1 MASTA
6 SNHVSCGYNGHYH
19 LYMTITQNKR
29 DASTNQ
35 SNVTVKMYAQSDSAS
50 YGAYNLDASG
60 NTVKMTV
67 NGKQVV
73 NKTIAMDFRNKATVQ
88 LASWTGAI
96 SHGSDGSKK
105 LDCSGSF
112 TISGSS
118 YLSGGNISCSIQL
131 ESIPRATKPTLSA
144 STVALGSAVTIKIAP
159 AVSSWTHN
167 LYYRVG
173 TGSWVRFATGV
184 KSNYAWAVPLAIADN
199 FPSATSGTITI
210 GVNAYNG
217 STLIGG
223 TQTINLNITIPAS
236 VAPSV
241 SSVSVSEREQPI
253 QLFGAGYVQGKS
265 RFLVNSSASGA
276 YGSWITGYRFD
287 VGSQSYTNT
296 SNSYEMQETVRD
308 SGTVTIKVTVTDSRG
323 RTASRSITVSVLP
336 YSVPQI
342 TGFDCSRCGDAKGTV
357 NNSGEFLKVYMAF
370 SVSPLNNNNTG
381 KYKLEYCQ
389 TGASSWTALTSGDS
403 YNYNG
408 TFISSAALLNSA
420 NSYQVRLTVWD
431 SFTSSVIV
439 REVGTAVRLL
449 SYIVK
454 KTALAIG
461 KFAEVAN
468 AFDVALPAVFR
479 GSVWCAGNDLTVENN
494 FVSKGNINAWK
505 DVGISGG
512 LSVSG
517 DSAVSGTLYAN
528 GNINANKDIGV
539 TGNLWFSQ
547 DGGAFFV
554 TTSDGK
560 QLNLLDLY
568 NVNKDTVLGWGQYAN
583 KSGGTL
589 ICGHD
594 IAFNVSSGAS
604 DASYHPYYRRGHSI
618 DVRMGT
624 AGYVT
629 SGTKEFYFTIPLGKP
644 VVGNPNVSVSSING
658 LIIRQNSKYIIK
670 ADWVQPDRYS
680 AYIRNNNAVSVIAFW
695 NNATNAANNSSVGI
709 DVNIR
714 ITFS

>member
-1 MASTA
+1 MATSAKNETT
-6 SNHVSCGYNGHYH
+6 CGYNGHYH
-19 LYMTITQNKR
+19 LYMAIKVNSQN
-29 DASTNQ
+29 ANTNQ
-35 SNVTVKMYAQSDSAS
+35 SNVTVTMYAQSDSSS

-67 NGKQVV
+67 NNKQVV
-73 NKTIAMDFRNKATVQ
+73 SKTMAMDFRNRATVN
-88 LASWTGAI
+88 LGSWTGNI
-96 SHGSDGSKK
+96 SHGADGKK
-105 LDCSGSF
+105 TLACSGSF
-112 TISGSS
+112 SISGSS
-118 YLSGGNISCSIQL
+118 YLSNGSISCSIVLDQ
-131 ESIPRATKPTLSA
+131 IPRATKPTLSA
-144 STVALGSAVTIKIAP
+144 STVALGSAVTIGIAP
-159 AVSSWTHN
+159 AVSTWTHN

-210 GVNAYNG
+210 GVNTYNG

-370 SVSPLNNNNTG
+370 SVSSLNNNNTG
-381 KYKLEYCQ
+381 KYKLECCQ

-403 YNYNG
+403 YNYSG
-408 TFISSAALLNSA
+408 TFISSTALLNSA

-461 KFAEVAN
+461 KIPEIDN
-468 AFDVALPAVFR
+468 IFDVALETIFR
-479 GSVWCAGNDLTVENN
+479 KKVSMYSDLKVNGT
-494 FVSKGNINAWK
+494 INT
-505 DVGISGG
+505 D
-512 LSVSG
+512 
-517 DSAVSGTLYAN
+517 
-528 GNINANKDIGV
+528 KDIG
-539 TGNLWFSQ
+539 TYASMWFNNPANHSI
-547 DGGAFFV
+547 FV
-554 TTSDGK
+554 TLSDGS
-560 QLNLLDLY
+560 QIEA
-568 NVNKDTVLGWGQYAN
+568 VNWHDGNNMSIGWGNYSLKKGGLCLGGVDIVHRISATAN
-583 KSGGTL
+583 
-589 ICGHD
+589 
-594 IAFNVSSGAS
+594 NVE
-604 DASYHPYYRRGHSI
+604 YRPYYRRGDSI

-644 VVGNPNVSVSSING
+644 VVGNPTVSVSSING
-658 LIIRQNSKYIIK
+658 LMMRQNSKYIIK

-709 DVNIR
+709 DANIR

>member
-1 MASTA
+1 MATSAKKETT
-6 SNHVSCGYNGHYH
+6 CGYNGHYH
-19 LYMTITQNKR
+19 LYMAIKVNSQN
-29 DASTNQ
+29 ANTNQ
-35 SNVTVKMYAQSDSAS
+35 SNVTVTMYAQSDSSS

-60 NTVKMTV
+60 NTVKMIV
-67 NGKQVV
+67 NGSQVV
-73 NKTIAMDFRNKATVQ
+73 SKTMAMDFRNRATVN
-88 LASWTGAI
+88 LGSWTGNI
-96 SHGSDGSKK
+96 SHGADGKK
-105 LDCSGSF
+105 ALACSGSF
-112 TISGSS
+112 SISGSS
-118 YLSGGNISCSIQL
+118 YLSNGSISCSIVLDQ
-131 ESIPRATKPTLSA
+131 IPRATKPTLAA
-144 STVALGSAVTIKIAP
+144 STVALGSAVTIGIAP

-167 LYYRVG
+167 LYYRIG

-210 GVNAYNG
+210 GVNTYNG

-370 SVSPLNNNNTG
+370 SVSSLNNNNTG

-403 YNYNG
+403 YSYSG
-408 TFISSAALLNSA
+408 TFISSTALLNSA
-420 NSYQVRLTVWD
+420 NSYKVRLTVWD

-454 KTALAIG
+454 KTAIAIG
-461 KFAEVAN
+461 KIPEKDSTFEVA
-468 AFDVALPAVFR
+468 LETVFNR
-479 GSVWCAGNDLTVENN
+479 Y
-494 FVSKGNINAWK
+494 VSFMSG
-505 DVGISGG
+505 VGIA
-512 LSVSG
+512 G
-517 DSAVSGTLYAN
+517 DLKAY
-528 GNINANKDIGV
+528 GNINANRDIGLA
-539 TGNLWFSQ
+539 GNIW
-547 DGGAFFV
+547 
-554 TTSDGK
+554 TTNQSKIYSTNVDGK
-560 QLNLLDLY
+560 QKVVMVLCDSDNDLSIGY
-568 NVNKDTVLGWGQYAN
+568 GSWINKDGDTYLRGRDVYL
-583 KSGGTL
+583 
-589 ICGHD
+589 
-594 IAFNVSSGAS
+594 GAS
-604 DASYHPYYRRGHSI
+604 SAASYTTYRPYYRRGDSI

-644 VVGNPNVSVSSING
+644 VVGNPSVSVSSING

-670 ADWVQPDRYS
+670 SDWVQPDRYS

-695 NNATNAANNSSVGI
+695 NNTTNAENNSPVGI
-709 DVNIR
+709 DTNIR

>member
-6 SNHVSCGYNGHYH
+6 SNHVPCGYNGHYH

-35 SNVTVKMYAQSDSAS
+35 SNVTVKMYAQSDSSS

-73 NKTIAMDFRNKATVQ
+73 NKTMAMDFRNKATVQ

-131 ESIPRATKPTLSA
+131 ESIPRATKPTLS
-144 STVALGSAVTIKIAP
+144 SPSVALGSAVTINISP

-167 LYYRVG
+167 IYYRIG
-173 TGSWVRFATGV
+173 TGSWTRFATGV
-184 KSNYAWAVPLAIADN
+184 KSNYSWTVPLGIASSY
-199 FPSATSGTITI
+199 PTATKGTITI
-210 GVNAYNG
+210 GLNTYNG
-217 STLIGG
+217 STQIGG
-223 TQTINLNITIPAS
+223 TQTVNLDITIPAS

-241 SSVSVSEREQPI
+241 SAITVSETASG
-253 QLFGAGYVQGKS
+253 LSNFGYVQTKS
-265 RFLVNSSASGA
+265 KLKIVASASGS
-276 YGSWITGYRFD
+276 YGSSIRSY
-287 VGSQSYTNT
+287 VYNIGSQSYSGLENT
-296 SNSYEMQETVRD
+296 YTMGEVVRD
-308 SGTVTIKVTVTDSRG
+308 SDTVAVTVTVTDSRG
-323 RTASRSITVSVLP
+323 RTASKTVSITVLA
-336 YSVPQI
+336 YSPPQI
-342 TGFDCSRCGDAKGTV
+342 THFECSRCGDANGSA
-357 NNSGEFLKVYMAF
+357 NANGQYLKVTFGY
-370 SVSPLNNNNTG
+370 SVSPLNNKNKASYLLKYSVYDDG
-381 KYKLEYCQ
+381 KW
-389 TGASSWTALTSGDS
+389 GGLTSGTQYTYS
-403 YNYNG
+403 G
-408 TFISSAALLNSA
+408 TYISATAILNTAST
-420 NSYQVRLTVWD
+420 YQIGLVVTD
-431 SFTSSVIV
+431 SFGTASFYKEI
-439 REVGTAVRLL
+439 GTAVRLL

-454 KTALAIG
+454 RFAIAIG
-461 KFAEVAN
+461 KIPEIDN
-468 AFDVALPAVFR
+468 IFDVALETIFR
-479 GSVWCAGNDLTVENN
+479 KKVTTNSDLQVNGNSG
-494 FVSKGNINAWK
+494 F
-505 DVGISGG
+505 SGG
-512 LSVSG
+512 ASFYG
-517 DSAVSGTLYAN
+517 DVACNGTFHAN

-568 NVNKDTVLGWGQYAN
+568 NVNKDTVLGWGQYVN

-644 VVGNPNVSVSSING
+644 VIGNPNVSVSSING

-680 AYIRNNNAVSVIAFW
+680 AAVRDNNAIWVIAFW
-695 NNATNAANNSSVGI
+695 NNATNAANNSPVGI
-709 DVNIR
+709 DANIR

>member
-1 MASTA
+1 MATSAKNETT
-6 SNHVSCGYNGHYH
+6 CGYNGHYH
-19 LYMTITQNKR
+19 LYMAIKVNSQN
-29 DASTNQ
+29 ANTNQ
-35 SNVTVKMYAQSDSAS
+35 SNVTVTMYAKSDSSS

-73 NKTIAMDFRNKATVQ
+73 SKTMAMDFRNRATVN
-88 LASWTGAI
+88 LGSWTGNI
-96 SHGSDGSKK
+96 SHGADGKK
-105 LDCSGSF
+105 TLACSGSF
-112 TISGSS
+112 SISGSS
-118 YLSGGNISCSIQL
+118 YLSNGSISCSIVLDQ
-131 ESIPRATKPTLSA
+131 IPRATKPTLSA
-144 STVALGSAVTIKIAP
+144 STVALGSAVTIGIAP
-159 AVSSWTHN
+159 AVSTWTHN

-210 GVNAYNG
+210 GVNTYNG

-236 VAPSV
+236 VVPSV

-276 YGSWITGYRFD
+276 YGSRITGYRFD

-370 SVSPLNNNNTG
+370 SVSSLNNNNTG
-381 KYKLEYCQ
+381 KYKLECCQ

-403 YNYNG
+403 YNYSG
-408 TFISSAALLNSA
+408 TFISSTALLNSA

-461 KFAEVAN
+461 KIPEIDN
-468 AFDVALPAVFR
+468 IFDVALETIFR
-479 GSVWCAGNDLTVENN
+479 KKVSMYSDLKVNGT
-494 FVSKGNINAWK
+494 INT
-505 DVGISGG
+505 D
-512 LSVSG
+512 
-517 DSAVSGTLYAN
+517 
-528 GNINANKDIGV
+528 KDIG
-539 TGNLWFSQ
+539 TYASMWFNNPANHSI
-547 DGGAFFV
+547 FV
-554 TTSDGK
+554 TLSDGS
-560 QLNLLDLY
+560 QIEA
-568 NVNKDTVLGWGQYAN
+568 VNWHDGNNMSIGWGNYSLKKGGLCLGGVDIVHRISATAN
-583 KSGGTL
+583 
-589 ICGHD
+589 
-594 IAFNVSSGAS
+594 NVE
-604 DASYHPYYRRGHSI
+604 YRPYYRRGDSI

-644 VVGNPNVSVSSING
+644 VVGNPTVSVSSING
-658 LIIRQNSKYIIK
+658 LMMRQNSKYIIK

-695 NNATNAANNSSVGI
+695 NNTTNAANNSPVGI
-709 DVNIR
+709 DANIR

>member
-6 SNHVSCGYNGHYH
+6 SNHVPCGYNGHYH

-35 SNVTVKMYAQSDSAS
+35 SNVTVKMYAQSDSSS

-73 NKTIAMDFRNKATVQ
+73 NKTMAMDFRNKATVQ

-131 ESIPRATKPTLSA
+131 ESIPRATKPTLS
-144 STVALGSAVTIKIAP
+144 SPSVALGSAVTINISP

-167 LYYRVG
+167 IYYRIG
-173 TGSWVRFATGV
+173 TGSWTRFATGV
-184 KSNYAWAVPLAIADN
+184 KANYSWTVPLSIASSY
-199 FPSATSGTITI
+199 PTATKGTITI
-210 GVNAYNG
+210 GLNTYNG
-217 STLIGG
+217 STQIGG
-223 TQTINLNITIPAS
+223 TQTVNLNITIPAS

-241 SSVSVSEREQPI
+241 SAVTVSEAASG
-253 QLFGAGYVQGKS
+253 LSNFGYVQTKS
-265 RFLVNSSASGA
+265 KLKIVASASGA
-276 YGSWITGYRFD
+276 YSSSIRSY
-287 VGSQSYTNT
+287 VYNIGSQSYSGLENT
-296 SNSYEMQETVRD
+296 YTMGEVVRD
-308 SGTVTIKVTVTDSRG
+308 SDTVAVTVTVTDSRG
-323 RTASRSITVSVLP
+323 RTASKTVSITVLA
-336 YSVPQI
+336 YSPPQI
-342 TGFDCSRCGDAKGTV
+342 THFECSRCGDANGSA
-357 NNSGEFLKVYMAF
+357 NANGQYLKVTFGY
-370 SVSPLNNNNTG
+370 SVSPLNNKNKASYLLKYSVYDDG
-381 KYKLEYCQ
+381 KW
-389 TGASSWTALTSGDS
+389 GGLTSGTQYTYS
-403 YNYNG
+403 G
-408 TFISSAALLNSA
+408 TYISATAILNTAST
-420 NSYQVRLTVWD
+420 YQIGLVVTD
-431 SFTSSVIV
+431 SFGTASFYKEI
-439 REVGTAVRLL
+439 GTAVRLL

-454 KTALAIG
+454 RFAIAIG
-461 KFAEVAN
+461 KIPEIDN
-468 AFDVALPAVFR
+468 IFDVALETIFR
-479 GSVWCAGNDLTVENN
+479 KKVTMNSDLQVNGNSG
-494 FVSKGNINAWK
+494 F
-505 DVGISGG
+505 SGG
-512 LSVSG
+512 ASFYG
-517 DSAVSGTLYAN
+517 DVACNGTFHAN

-644 VVGNPNVSVSSING
+644 VIGNPNVSVSSING

-680 AYIRNNNAVSVIAFW
+680 AAVRDNNAIWVIAFW
-695 NNATNAANNSSVGI
+695 NNATNAANNSPVGI
-709 DVNIR
+709 DANIR

>member
-35 SNVTVKMYAQSDSAS
+35 SNVTVKMYAQSDSSS

-73 NKTIAMDFRNKATVQ
+73 NKTMAMDFRNKTTVQ

-144 STVALGSAVTIKIAP
+144 STVALGSAVTINISP

-167 LYYRVG
+167 IYYRIG
-173 TGSWVRFATGV
+173 TGSWTRFATGV
-184 KSNYAWAVPLAIADN
+184 KAKYSWTVPLAIASSY
-199 FPSATSGTITI
+199 PTATKGTITI
-210 GVNAYNG
+210 GLNTYNG
-217 STLIGG
+217 STQIGG
-223 TQTINLNITIPAS
+223 TQTVNLNITIPAS
-236 VAPSV
+236 VVPSV
-241 SSVSVSEREQPI
+241 SAVTVSEAASGLSNFGYI
-253 QLFGAGYVQGKS
+253 QTKS
-265 RFLVNSSASGA
+265 KIKIVASASGS
-276 YGSWITGYRFD
+276 YGSSIRSY
-287 VGSQSYTNT
+287 VYNIGSQSYSGLENT
-296 SNSYEMQETVRD
+296 YTMGEVVRD
-308 SGTVTIKVTVTDSRG
+308 SGTVAVTVTVTDSRG
-323 RTASRSITVSVLP
+323 RIASKTVSITVLA
-336 YSVPQI
+336 YSPPQI
-342 TGFDCSRCGDAKGTV
+342 THFECSRCGDENGSV
-357 NNSGEFLKVYMAF
+357 NANGQYLKVTFGY
-370 SVSPLNNNNTG
+370 SVSPLNNKNKASYLLKYSVYDDG
-381 KYKLEYCQ
+381 KW
-389 TGASSWTALTSGDS
+389 GGLTSGTQYTYS
-403 YNYNG
+403 G
-408 TFISSAALLNSA
+408 TYISATAILNTAST
-420 NSYQVRLTVWD
+420 YQVGLVVTD
-431 SFTSSVIV
+431 SFGTASFYKEI
-439 REVGTAVRLL
+439 GTAVRLL

-454 KTALAIG
+454 RFAIAIG
-461 KFAEVAN
+461 KIPEIDN
-468 AFDVALPAVFR
+468 IFDVALETIFR
-479 GSVWCAGNDLTVENN
+479 KKVTMNSDLQVNGNSG
-494 FVSKGNINAWK
+494 F
-505 DVGISGG
+505 SGG
-512 LSVSG
+512 ASFYG
-517 DSAVSGTLYAN
+517 DVACNGTFHAN

-644 VVGNPNVSVSSING
+644 VIGNPNVSVSSING

-695 NNATNAANNSSVGI
+695 NNTTNAENNSPVGI
-709 DVNIR
+709 DANIR

>member
-1 MASTA
+1 MATSAKNETT
-6 SNHVSCGYNGHYH
+6 CGYNGHYH
-19 LYMTITQNKR
+19 LYMAIKVNSQN
-29 DASTNQ
+29 ANTNQ
-35 SNVTVKMYAQSDSAS
+35 SNVTVTMYAKSDSSS

-67 NGKQVV
+67 NGSQVIS
-73 NKTIAMDFRNKATVQ
+73 KTMAMDFRNRATVN
-88 LASWTGAI
+88 LGSWTGNI
-96 SHGSDGSKK
+96 SHGADGKK
-105 LDCSGSF
+105 TLACSGSF
-112 TISGSS
+112 SISGSS
-118 YLSGGNISCSIQL
+118 YLSNGSISCSIVLDQ
-131 ESIPRATKPTLSA
+131 IPRATKPTLSA
-144 STVALGSAVTIKIAP
+144 STVALGSAVTIGIAP
-159 AVSSWTHN
+159 AVSTWTHN

-210 GVNAYNG
+210 GVNTYNG

-370 SVSPLNNNNTG
+370 SVSSLNNNNTG
-381 KYKLEYCQ
+381 KYKLECCQ

-403 YNYNG
+403 YNYSG
-408 TFISSAALLNSA
+408 TFISSTALLNSA

-454 KTALAIG
+454 KTAIAIG
-461 KFAEVAN
+461 KIPEKDSTFEVA
-468 AFDVALPAVFR
+468 LETVFNR
-479 GSVWCAGNDLTVENN
+479 YASFMSGVDIAGDLKAYSNVTVNNWIEVLGNIWINKNSAINVTTEAGNQKQL
-494 FVSKGNINAWK
+494 VSTYGESAFFGYGNYDGRYGDSCLLGK
-505 DVGISGG
+505 DVFIGINPH
-512 LSVSG
+512 
-517 DSAVSGTLYAN
+517 GTKIDYR
-528 GNINANKDIGV
+528 
-539 TGNLWFSQ
+539 
-547 DGGAFFV
+547 
-554 TTSDGK
+554 
-560 QLNLLDLY
+560 
-568 NVNKDTVLGWGQYAN
+568 
-583 KSGGTL
+583 
-589 ICGHD
+589 
-594 IAFNVSSGAS
+594 
-604 DASYHPYYRRGHSI
+604 PYYRRGDSI

-644 VVGNPNVSVSSING
+644 VVGNPTVSISSING
-658 LIIRQNSKYIIK
+658 LIMRQNSKYIIK

-680 AYIRNNNAVSVIAFW
+680 AVVRDNNAIWVIAFW
-695 NNATNAANNSSVGI
+695 NNTTNAANNSPVGI
-709 DVNIR
+709 DANIR

>member
-6 SNHVSCGYNGHYH
+6 SNHVPCGYNGHYH

-35 SNVTVKMYAQSDSAS
+35 SNVTVKMYAQSDSSS
-50 YGAYNLDASG
+50 YGAYNLDASS
-60 NTVKMTV
+60 NTVKMII

-73 NKTIAMDFRNKATVQ
+73 NKTMAMDFRNKATVQ

-131 ESIPRATKPTLSA
+131 ESIPRATKPTLS
-144 STVALGSAVTIKIAP
+144 SPSVALGSAVTINISP

-167 LYYRVG
+167 IYYRIG
-173 TGSWVRFATGV
+173 TGSWTRFATDV
-184 KSNYAWAVPLAIADN
+184 KSNYSWTVPLGIASSY
-199 FPSATSGTITI
+199 PTATKGTITI
-210 GVNAYNG
+210 GLNTYNG
-217 STLIGG
+217 SAQIGG
-223 TQTINLNITIPAS
+223 TQTVNLNITIPAS

-241 SSVSVSEREQPI
+241 SAVTVSEAASG
-253 QLFGAGYVQGKS
+253 LSNFGYVQTKS
-265 RFLVNSSASGA
+265 KLKIVASASGA
-276 YGSWITGYRFD
+276 YSSSIRSYVYD
-287 VGSQSYTNT
+287 IGSQSYSGLENT
-296 SNSYEMQETVRD
+296 YTMGEVVRD
-308 SGTVTIKVTVTDSRG
+308 SGTVAVTVTVTDSRG
-323 RTASRSITVSVLP
+323 RTASKTVSITVLA
-336 YSVPQI
+336 YSPPQI
-342 TGFDCSRCGDAKGTV
+342 THFECSRCGDANGSA
-357 NNSGEFLKVYMAF
+357 NANGQYLKVTFGY
-370 SVSPLNNNNTG
+370 SVSPLNNKNKASYLLKYSVYDDG
-381 KYKLEYCQ
+381 KW
-389 TGASSWTALTSGDS
+389 GGLTSGTQYTYS
-403 YNYNG
+403 G
-408 TFISSAALLNSA
+408 TYISATAILNTAST
-420 NSYQVRLTVWD
+420 YQIGLVVTD
-431 SFTSSVIV
+431 SFGTASFYKEI
-439 REVGTAVRLL
+439 GTAVRLL

-454 KTALAIG
+454 RFAIAIG
-461 KFAEVAN
+461 KIPEIDN
-468 AFDVALPAVFR
+468 IFDVALETIFR
-479 GSVWCAGNDLTVENN
+479 KKVTMNSDLQVNGNSG
-494 FVSKGNINAWK
+494 F
-505 DVGISGG
+505 SGG
-512 LSVSG
+512 ASFYG
-517 DSAVSGTLYAN
+517 DVACNGTFHAN

-604 DASYHPYYRRGHSI
+604 DASYRPYYRRGDSI

-629 SGTKEFYFTIPLGKP
+629 SGTKEFYFAIPLGKP
-644 VVGNPNVSVSSING
+644 VVGNPNVSISSING
-658 LIIRQNSKYIIK
+658 LIMRQNSKYIIK

-680 AYIRNNNAVSVIAFW
+680 AAVRDNNAIWVIAFW
-695 NNATNAANNSSVGI
+695 NNATNAANNSPVGI
-709 DVNIR
+709 DANIR

>member
-6 SNHVSCGYNGHYH
+6 SNHVPCGYNGHYH

-35 SNVTVKMYAQSDSAS
+35 SNVTVKMYAQSDSSS

-73 NKTIAMDFRNKATVQ
+73 NKTMAMDFRNKATVQ

-118 YLSGGNISCSIQL
+118 YLSGGNISCSIEL
-131 ESIPRATKPTLSA
+131 ESIPRATKPTLS
-144 STVALGSAVTIKIAP
+144 SPSVALGSAVTINISP

-167 LYYRVG
+167 IYYRIG
-173 TGSWVRFATGV
+173 TGSWTRFATGV
-184 KSNYAWAVPLAIADN
+184 KANYSWTVPLSIASSY
-199 FPSATSGTITI
+199 PTATKGTITI
-210 GVNAYNG
+210 GLNTYNG
-217 STLIGG
+217 SMQIGG
-223 TQTINLNITIPAS
+223 TQTVNLNITIPAS

-241 SSVSVSEREQPI
+241 SAVTVSEAASG
-253 QLFGAGYVQGKS
+253 LSNFGYVQTKS
-265 RFLVNSSASGA
+265 KLKIVASASGA
-276 YGSWITGYRFD
+276 YSSSIRSY
-287 VGSQSYTNT
+287 VYNIGSQSYSGLENT
-296 SNSYEMQETVRD
+296 YTMGEVVRD
-308 SGTVTIKVTVTDSRG
+308 SGTVAVTVTVTDSRG
-323 RTASRSITVSVLP
+323 RTASKTVSITVLA
-336 YSVPQI
+336 YSPPQI
-342 TGFDCSRCGDAKGTV
+342 THFECSRCGDV
-357 NNSGEFLKVYMAF
+357 NGSANANGQYLKVTFGY
-370 SVSPLNNNNTG
+370 SVSPLNNKNKASYLLKYSVYDDG
-381 KYKLEYCQ
+381 KW
-389 TGASSWTALTSGDS
+389 GGLTSGTQYTYS
-403 YNYNG
+403 G
-408 TFISSAALLNSA
+408 TYISATAILNTAST
-420 NSYQVRLTVWD
+420 YQIGLVVTD
-431 SFTSSVIV
+431 SFGTASFYKEI
-439 REVGTAVRLL
+439 GTAVRLL

-454 KTALAIG
+454 RFAIAIG
-461 KFAEVAN
+461 KIPEIDN
-468 AFDVALPAVFR
+468 IFDVALETIFR
-479 GSVWCAGNDLTVENN
+479 KKVTMNSDLQVNGNSG
-494 FVSKGNINAWK
+494 F
-505 DVGISGG
+505 SGG
-512 LSVSG
+512 ASFYG
-517 DSAVSGTLYAN
+517 DVACNGTFHAN

-644 VVGNPNVSVSSING
+644 VVGNPSVSISSING

-680 AYIRNNNAVSVIAFW
+680 ATVRDNNAIGVIAFW
-695 NNATNAANNSSVGI
+695 NNATNAANNSPVGI
-709 DVNIR
+709 DANIR

>member
-1 MASTA
+1 MATSAKNETT
-6 SNHVSCGYNGHYH
+6 CGYNGHYH
-19 LYMTITQNKR
+19 LYMAIKVNSQN
-29 DASTNQ
+29 ANTNQ
-35 SNVTVKMYAQSDSAS
+35 SNVTVTMYAKSDSSS

-73 NKTIAMDFRNKATVQ
+73 SKTMAMDFRNRATVN
-88 LASWTGAI
+88 LGSWTGNI
-96 SHGSDGSKK
+96 SHGADGKK
-105 LDCSGSF
+105 TLASSGSF
-112 TISGSS
+112 SISGSS
-118 YLSGGNISCSIQL
+118 YLSNGSISCSIVLDQ
-131 ESIPRATKPTLSA
+131 IPRATKPTLSA
-144 STVALGSAVTIKIAP
+144 STVALGSAVTIGIAP
-159 AVSSWTHN
+159 AVSTWTHN

-210 GVNAYNG
+210 GVNTYNG

-370 SVSPLNNNNTG
+370 SVSSLNNNNTG

-403 YNYNG
+403 YSYSG
-408 TFISSAALLNSA
+408 TFISSTALLNSA
-420 NSYQVRLTVWD
+420 NSYKVRLTVWD

-454 KTALAIG
+454 KTAIAIG
-461 KFAEVAN
+461 KIPEKDSTFEVA
-468 AFDVALPAVFR
+468 LETVFNR
-479 GSVWCAGNDLTVENN
+479 YVSFMSGVGIAGDL
-494 FVSKGNINAWK
+494 KAYGNINVNR
-505 DVGISGG
+505 DIG
-512 LSVSG
+512 L
-517 DSAVSGTLYAN
+517 A
-528 GNINANKDIGV
+528 GNI
-539 TGNLWFSQ
+539 W
-547 DGGAFFV
+547 
-554 TTSDGK
+554 TTNQSKIYSTNVDGK
-560 QLNLLDLY
+560 QKVVMVLCDSDNDLSIGY
-568 NVNKDTVLGWGQYAN
+568 GSWINKDGDTYLRGRDVYL
-583 KSGGTL
+583 
-589 ICGHD
+589 
-594 IAFNVSSGAS
+594 GAS
-604 DASYHPYYRRGHSI
+604 STASYTTYRPYYRRGDSI

-644 VVGNPNVSVSSING
+644 VVGNPSVSVSSING

-670 ADWVQPDRYS
+670 SDWVQPDRYS

-695 NNATNAANNSSVGI
+695 NNTTNAENNSPVGI
-709 DVNIR
+709 DANIR

>member
-6 SNHVSCGYNGHYH
+6 SNHVPCGYNGHYH

-35 SNVTVKMYAQSDSAS
+35 SNVTVKMYAQSDSSS

-73 NKTIAMDFRNKATVQ
+73 NKTMAMDFRNKATVQ

-131 ESIPRATKPTLSA
+131 ESIPRATKPTLS
-144 STVALGSAVTIKIAP
+144 SPSVALGSAVTINISP
-159 AVSSWTHN
+159 AVSGWTHN
-167 LYYRVG
+167 IYYRIG
-173 TGSWVRFATGV
+173 TGDWVRFATDV
-184 KSNYAWAVPLAIADN
+184 KSNYSWTVPLGIASSY
-199 FPSATSGTITI
+199 PTATKGTITI
-210 GVNAYNG
+210 GLNTYNG
-217 STLIGG
+217 STQIGG
-223 TQTINLNITIPAS
+223 TQTVNLDITIPAS

-241 SSVSVSEREQPI
+241 SAVTVLEAASGLSN
-253 QLFGAGYVQGKS
+253 FGYVQTKS
-265 RFLVNSSASGA
+265 KLKIVASASGS
-276 YGSWITGYRFD
+276 YSSSIRSYVYD
-287 VGSQSYTNT
+287 IGSQSYSGLENT
-296 SNSYEMQETVRD
+296 YTMSEEVRD
-308 SGTVTIKVTVTDSRG
+308 SGTVAVTVTVTDSRG
-323 RTASRSITVSVLP
+323 RTASKTVSITVLA
-336 YSVPQI
+336 YSPPQI
-342 TGFDCSRCGDAKGTV
+342 THFECSRCGDANGSA
-357 NNSGEFLKVYMAF
+357 NANGQYLKVTFGY
-370 SVSPLNNNNTG
+370 SVSPLNNKNKANYLLKYSVYDDG
-381 KYKLEYCQ
+381 KW
-389 TGASSWTALTSGDS
+389 GGLTSGTQYTYS
-403 YNYNG
+403 G
-408 TFISSAALLNSA
+408 TYISATAILNTAST
-420 NSYQVRLTVWD
+420 YQIGLVVTD
-431 SFTSSVIV
+431 SFGTASFYKEI
-439 REVGTAVRLL
+439 GTAVRLL

-454 KTALAIG
+454 RFAIAIG
-461 KFAEVAN
+461 KIPEIDN
-468 AFDVALPAVFR
+468 IFDVALGTIFR
-479 GSVWCAGNDLTVENN
+479 KKVTMNSDLQVNGDSG
-494 FVSKGNINAWK
+494 F
-505 DVGISGG
+505 SGG
-512 LSVSG
+512 ASFYG
-517 DSAVSGTLYAN
+517 DVACNGTFHAN
-528 GNINANKDIGV
+528 GNINANKDIGLA
-539 TGNLWFSQ
+539 GNMWFNQ
-547 DGGAFFV
+547 NNGILFV
-554 TTSDGK
+554 TRNDGV
-560 QLNLLDLY
+560 LLEAINTCDGENNLSFGWTNY
-568 NVNKDTVLGWGQYAN
+568 NEQRGDTYVGGKDVY
-583 KSGGTL
+583 
-589 ICGHD
+589 
-594 IAFNVSSGAS
+594 FRVSAGAS
-604 DASYHPYYRRGHSI
+604 KVGYRPYYRRGDSI

-644 VVGNPNVSVSSING
+644 VVGNPSVSVSSING

>member
-6 SNHVSCGYNGHYH
+6 SNHVPCGYNGHYH

-35 SNVTVKMYAQSDSAS
+35 SNVTVKMYAQSDSSS

-73 NKTIAMDFRNKATVQ
+73 NKTMAMDFRNKATVQ

-131 ESIPRATKPTLSA
+131 ESIPRATKPTLS
-144 STVALGSAVTIKIAP
+144 SPSVALGSAVTINISP

-167 LYYRVG
+167 IYYRIG
-173 TGSWVRFATGV
+173 TGSWTRFATGV
-184 KSNYAWAVPLAIADN
+184 KANYSWTVPLSIASSY
-199 FPSATSGTITI
+199 PTATKGTITI
-210 GVNAYNG
+210 GLNTYNG
-217 STLIGG
+217 STQIGG
-223 TQTINLNITIPAS
+223 TQTVNLNITIPAS

-241 SSVSVSEREQPI
+241 SAVTVSEAASG
-253 QLFGAGYVQGKS
+253 LSNFGYVQTKS
-265 RFLVNSSASGA
+265 KLKIVASASGA
-276 YGSWITGYRFD
+276 YSSSIRSY
-287 VGSQSYTNT
+287 VYNIGSQSYSGLENT
-296 SNSYEMQETVRD
+296 YTMGEVVRD
-308 SGTVTIKVTVTDSRG
+308 SDTVAVTVTVTDSRG
-323 RTASRSITVSVLP
+323 RTASKTVSITVLA
-336 YSVPQI
+336 YSPPQI
-342 TGFDCSRCGDAKGTV
+342 THFECSRCGDANGSA
-357 NNSGEFLKVYMAF
+357 NANGQYLKVTFGY
-370 SVSPLNNNNTG
+370 SVSPLNNKNKASYLLKYSVYDDG
-381 KYKLEYCQ
+381 KW
-389 TGASSWTALTSGDS
+389 GGLTSGTQYTYS
-403 YNYNG
+403 G
-408 TFISSAALLNSA
+408 TYISATAILNTAST
-420 NSYQVRLTVWD
+420 YQIGLVVTD
-431 SFTSSVIV
+431 SFGTASFYKEI
-439 REVGTAVRLL
+439 GTAVRLL

-454 KTALAIG
+454 RFAIAIG
-461 KFAEVAN
+461 KIPEIDN
-468 AFDVALPAVFR
+468 IFDVALETIFR
-479 GSVWCAGNDLTVENN
+479 KKVTTNSDLQVNGNSG
-494 FVSKGNINAWK
+494 F
-505 DVGISGG
+505 SGG
-512 LSVSG
+512 ASFYG
-517 DSAVSGTLYAN
+517 DVACNGTFHAN
-528 GNINANKDIGV
+528 GNINANRDIGLA
-539 TGNLWFSQ
+539 GNIW
-547 DGGAFFV
+547 
-554 TTSDGK
+554 TTNQSKIYSTNVDGK
-560 QLNLLDLY
+560 QKVVMVLCDSDNDLSIGY
-568 NVNKDTVLGWGQYAN
+568 GSWINKDGDTYLRGRDVYL
-583 KSGGTL
+583 
-589 ICGHD
+589 
-594 IAFNVSSGAS
+594 GAS
-604 DASYHPYYRRGHSI
+604 STASYTTYRPYYRRGDSI

-644 VVGNPNVSVSSING
+644 VVGNPTVSISSING
-658 LIIRQNSKYIIK
+658 LIIRQNSNYIIK

>member
-1 MASTA
+1 MATSAKNETT
-6 SNHVSCGYNGHYH
+6 CGYNGHYH
-19 LYMTITQNKR
+19 LYMAIKVNSQN
-29 DASTNQ
+29 ANTNQ
-35 SNVTVKMYAQSDSAS
+35 SNVTVTMYAKSDSSS

-73 NKTIAMDFRNKATVQ
+73 SKTMAMDFRNRATVN
-88 LASWTGAI
+88 LGSWTGNI
-96 SHGSDGSKK
+96 SHGADGKK
-105 LDCSGSF
+105 TLACSGSF
-112 TISGSS
+112 SISGSS
-118 YLSGGNISCSIQL
+118 YLSNGSISCSIVLDQ
-131 ESIPRATKPTLSA
+131 IPRATKPTLSA

-210 GVNAYNG
+210 GVNTYNG

-370 SVSPLNNNNTG
+370 SVSSLNNNNTG

-403 YNYNG
+403 YSYSG
-408 TFISSAALLNSA
+408 TFISSTALLNSA
-420 NSYQVRLTVWD
+420 NSYKVRLTVWD

-454 KTALAIG
+454 KTAIAIG
-461 KFAEVAN
+461 KIPEKDSTFEVA
-468 AFDVALPAVFR
+468 LETVFNR
-479 GSVWCAGNDLTVENN
+479 YASFMSG
-494 FVSKGNINAWK
+494 
-505 DVGISGG
+505 VGIA
-512 LSVSG
+512 G
-517 DSAVSGTLYAN
+517 DLKAY
-528 GNINANKDIGV
+528 GNINANRDIGLA
-539 TGNLWFSQ
+539 GNIW
-547 DGGAFFV
+547 
-554 TTSDGK
+554 TTNQSKIYSTNVDGK
-560 QLNLLDLY
+560 QKVVMVLCDSDNDLSIGY
-568 NVNKDTVLGWGQYAN
+568 GSWINKDGDTYLRGRDVYL
-583 KSGGTL
+583 
-589 ICGHD
+589 
-594 IAFNVSSGAS
+594 GAS
-604 DASYHPYYRRGHSI
+604 STASYTTYRPYYRRGDSI

-644 VVGNPNVSVSSING
+644 VVGNPSVSVSSING

-670 ADWVQPDRYS
+670 SDWVQPDRYS

-695 NNATNAANNSSVGI
+695 NNTTNAENNSPVGI
-709 DVNIR
+709 DANIR

>member
-1 MASTA
+1 MATSAKQETT
-6 SNHVSCGYNGHYH
+6 CGYNGHYH
-19 LYMTITQNKR
+19 LYMAIKVNSQN
-29 DASTNQ
+29 ANTNQ
-35 SNVTVKMYAQSDSAS
+35 SNVTVTMYAKSDSSS

-67 NGKQVV
+67 NGSQVIS
-73 NKTIAMDFRNKATVQ
+73 KTMAMDFRNRATVN
-88 LASWTGAI
+88 LGSWTGNI
-96 SHGSDGSKK
+96 SHGADGKK
-105 LDCSGSF
+105 TLACSGSF
-112 TISGSS
+112 SISGSS
-118 YLSGGNISCSIQL
+118 YLSNGSISCSIVLDQ
-131 ESIPRATKPTLSA
+131 IPRATKPTLSA
-144 STVALGSAVTIKIAP
+144 STVALGSAVTIGIAP
-159 AVSSWTHN
+159 AVSTWTHN

-210 GVNAYNG
+210 GVNTYNG

-370 SVSPLNNNNTG
+370 SVSSLNNNNTG
-381 KYKLEYCQ
+381 KYKLECCQ

-403 YNYNG
+403 YNYSG
-408 TFISSAALLNSA
+408 TFISSTALLNSA

-454 KTALAIG
+454 KTAIAIG
-461 KFAEVAN
+461 KIPEKDSTFEVA
-468 AFDVALPAVFR
+468 LETVFNR
-479 GSVWCAGNDLTVENN
+479 YASFMSGVGIAGDLKAYSNVTVNNWIEVLGNIWINKNSAINVTTEAGNQKQL
-494 FVSKGNINAWK
+494 VSTYGESAFFGYGNYDGRYGDSCLLGK
-505 DVGISGG
+505 DVFIGINPH
-512 LSVSG
+512 
-517 DSAVSGTLYAN
+517 GTKIDYR
-528 GNINANKDIGV
+528 
-539 TGNLWFSQ
+539 
-547 DGGAFFV
+547 
-554 TTSDGK
+554 
-560 QLNLLDLY
+560 
-568 NVNKDTVLGWGQYAN
+568 
-583 KSGGTL
+583 
-589 ICGHD
+589 
-594 IAFNVSSGAS
+594 
-604 DASYHPYYRRGHSI
+604 PYYRRGDSI

-644 VVGNPNVSVSSING
+644 VVGNPTVSISSING
-658 LIIRQNSKYIIK
+658 LIMRQNSKYIIK

-680 AYIRNNNAVSVIAFW
+680 AVVRDNNAIWVIAFW
-695 NNATNAANNSSVGI
+695 NNTTNAANNSPVGI
-709 DVNIR
+709 DANIR